1 VTQPEQRRFTPQQ
14 AEELS
19 AANGEGPAGSVDAQ
33 GTRRLSAGKE
43 VGRVSL
49 LTFFTRLKK
58 VRRMPGAPGE
68 VNFWRVRD
76 HDPAIIECC

>member
-1 VTQPEQRRFTPQQ
+1 MTPPEQIRFTPKQ

-19 AANGEGPAGSVDAQ
+19 AANGEGPAGAVAAE
-33 GTRRLSAGKE
+33 GTRRSMAGKE

-58 VRRMPGAPGE
+58 VRRVPGAPGE
-68 VNFWRVRD
+68 VKIFKLL
-76 HDPAIIECC
+76 

>member
-1 VTQPEQRRFTPQQ
+1 VTPPEQLRLTPKQ

-19 AANGEGPAGSVDAQ
+19 GANGEGPAEAVVAE
-33 GTRRLSAGKE
+33 GTRRFVAGKE

-68 VNFWRVRD
+68 V
-76 HDPAIIECC
+76 